1 MKHAT
6 EHPAVPSH
14 RCGGWSLV
22 QVLATLTLLAAFS
35 LVWTRLFLAIRQTD
49 RYAHEARNNLAV
61 IDPLVEQ
68 LRTDVWSAYAIA
80 LGNERTVVLRLP
92 DNISISWQLDRH
104 GGAERIESR
113 GMREL
118 GAQRWADLPEG
129 LSFAA
134 DGPWLM
140 IIEPRRA
147 DQSGRSV
154 PLLSQ
159 LMLIRRSAP

>member
-1 MKHAT
+1 MKHVT

-14 RCGGWSLV
+14 RFGGWSLV
-22 QVLATLTLLAAFS
+22 QVLSTCILLSTFS
-35 LVWTRLFLAIRQTD
+35 LIAARLFLAIQQTD
-49 RYAHEARNNLAV
+49 RYAHEAHHNLAA

-68 LRTDVWSAYAIA
+68 LRADVWSAYAIA

-118 GAQRWADLPEG
+118 GAQRWTNLPEG
-129 LSFAA
+129 LSFAS

-159 LMLIRRSAP
+159 LMLSRRAAP